1 MPSRPLLRPPQL
13 VVSWDQAL
21 ESGMAKAP
29 AFQFYASDFM
39 VGTMDMTAE
48 ETGGYIRLLCYQW
61 DKGSIP
67 NDHSRLLTLTG
78 CTSNALA
85 SILVKFKIGSDGLL
99 RNVRLEEVRVKQ
111 NEFSKSRADNA
122 NKRWSKE
129 ADASA
134 SKVHQSSICINDALL
149 LQSSSSTPSS
159 ISTTTSSPKKDVG
172 PVSAEKLIT
181 QAKESPAYK
190 GLDVEREWF
199 KMVSWC
205 NQNKKHPTA
214 RRYTNWLNRADIP
227 VFGLNGTNKANT
239 KADHAKGF

>member
-1 MPSRPLLRPPQL
+1 
-13 VVSWDQAL
+13 
-21 ESGMAKAP
+21 MAKAP

-67 NDHSRLLTLTG
+67 NNNSKLLTLTG

-99 RNVRLEEVRVKQ
+99 RNARLEEVRVKQ
-111 NEFSKSRADNA
+111 QEFSKSRADNA
-122 NKRWSKE
+122 NKRWTKDV
-129 ADASA
+129 DASA

-159 ISTTTSSPKKDVG
+159 VSTTTSSLKKDVG
-172 PVSAEKLIT
+172 RVSSEKLIA

-190 GLDVEREWF
+190 GMDVEREWF
-199 KMVSWC
+199 KMVAWC

-227 VFGLNGTNKANT
+227 IEGQNGTYKKNT
-239 KADHAKGF
+239 PEDYAKGF